1 MFRAVIVVPSD
12 DNHVVV
18 WFLLPPVTVSI
29 VLLAVVG
36 RFFQIGTVH
45 VRIDGSGDA
54 AMLIDCPFDGFPVI
68 LVEKLNLLHMLFHIS
83 PVISRP
89 VPGKE
94 VGSRHGVIAPA
105 ADRKTKGIV
114 LRHRLHRISRLLQ
127 G

>member
-1 MFRAVIVVPSD
+1 
-12 DNHVVV
+12 
-18 WFLLPPVTVSI
+18 
-29 VLLAVVG
+29 
-36 RFFQIGTVH
+36 
-45 VRIDGSGDA
+45 
-54 AMLIDCPFDGFPVI
+54 MLIDCPFDGFPVI

-127 G
+127 GSSSDDNAPSAAYAQQVDVEP